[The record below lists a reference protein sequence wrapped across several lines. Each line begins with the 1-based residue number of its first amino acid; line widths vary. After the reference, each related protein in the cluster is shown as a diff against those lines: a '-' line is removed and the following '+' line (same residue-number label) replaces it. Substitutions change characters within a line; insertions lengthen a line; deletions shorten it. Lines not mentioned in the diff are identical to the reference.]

1 MGGIHPLPS
10 LPSQVDCVV
19 VNTTP
24 VKAAIDDQMNRLFDA
39 LVNSLRKAITGHMAD
54 IDDFVESGTEAL
66 NMRPTTLDEIGVVNA
81 KHAELSK
88 RKPAMR
94 PLFEKAEVKN
104 RLLRCVHHARVSAA
118 PRPPHHVLPRCMC
131 CKSFT

>member
-1 MGGIHPLPS
+1 M
-10 LPSQVDCVV
+10 V

-39 LVNSLRKAITGHMAD
+39 LVNSLRKAITGHMAA

-88 RKPAMR
+88 RKPSMR
-94 PLFEKAEVKN
+94 PLFQKAEVKN
-104 RLLRCVHHARVSAA
+104 RLLRYVIASLRTRSPLDYCGDLSMPTHVS
-118 PRPPHHVLPRCMC
+118 RPASQICGRGRR
-131 CKSFT
+131 